1 MDKKPKKQKTSVHF
15 KKISL
20 EGKLPS
26 SDDKAVQEAC
36 SKLNLLVKNSTAP
49 WISCFQGREKKTGE
63 KHHSRKYMLGEQG
76 RCRKAVDQSW
86 GGAWSWNI

>member
-1 MDKKPKKQKTSVHF
+1 MFNNNNVLLVWSLNNWPGYWTVAMDKKPKKQKTSVHF
-15 KKISL
+15 KKIFL

-49 WISCFQGREKKTGE
+49 
-63 KHHSRKYMLGEQG
+63 
-76 RCRKAVDQSW
+76 
-86 GGAWSWNI
+86 